1 MFGKTITALSL
12 TGCIMCLLASQAGA
26 SSLPPDPRVDGNTK
40 TGWTYDDYY
49 SNSTVEPDV
58 TISGYDVKQITG
70 SFDADLKT
78 LTFNIFTVAAPPT
91 PSQYSGNGE
100 SWKLS
105 LDLNNDNMIDA
116 EAGAFWYAS
125 DWINYAWTEFEM
137 GAPGSGN
144 NGLVGQTFNVSSDHV
159 SIVAT
164 ITDTQA
170 ALVGPDGFKFGFSV
184 GDYTSMDVQDNKLG
198 GTGYLYVVPAPTS
211 LLLLGSGLGLLVP
224 GLRRRKAKK

>member
-144 NGLVGQTFNVSSDHV
+144 NGLVG
-159 SIVAT
+159 
-164 ITDTQA
+164 
-170 ALVGPDGFKFGFSV
+170 PDGFKFGFSV